1 MKVVVGFVAALI
13 ALVLIKNVFLAIAAN
28 WLTIL
33 LVFATIIG
41 VVFIGT
47 FAKTFIDI
55 NREGRKL
62 AKQQRAELL
71 ARAVNQNTAYLQ
83 GHDRGVYGDYPPAKL
98 TNE

>member
-13 ALVLIKNVFLAIAAN
+13 ALVLIKDVFLAIAAN

-33 LVFATIIG
+33 LVFATIIAI
-41 VVFIGT
+41 VLLGT

-55 NREGRKL
+55 NREGHKL

-71 ARAVNQNTAYLQ
+71 TRAINQNTAYLQ
-83 GHDRGVYGDYPPAKL
+83 GHERGVYGDYPPAEL
-98 TNE
+98 D

>member
-33 LVFATIIG
+33 LVFATIIAI
-41 VVFIGT
+41 VFMGT

-71 ARAVNQNTAYLQ
+71 ARAINQNTAYLQ
-83 GHDRGVYGDYPPAKL
+83 GHERGVYGDYPPEKL
-98 TNE
+98 D

>member
-13 ALVLIKNVFLAIAAN
+13 ALVFIKNVFLAIAAN

-33 LVFATIIG
+33 LVFATIIAI
-41 VVFIGT
+41 VLIGT

-71 ARAVNQNTAYLQ
+71 ARAINQNTAYLQ
-83 GHDRGVYGDYPPAKL
+83 GHERGVYGDYPPAEL
-98 TNE
+98 D

>member
-13 ALVLIKNVFLAIAAN
+13 ALVLVKNVFLAIAAN

-33 LVFATIIG
+33 LVFATIIAI
-41 VVFIGT
+41 VFMGT

-71 ARAVNQNTAYLQ
+71 ARAINQNTAYLQ
-83 GHDRGVYGDYPPAKL
+83 GHERGVYGDYPPEKL
-98 TNE
+98 D

>member
-1 MKVVVGFVAALI
+1 MKVVVGFIAALI

-41 VVFIGT
+41 AVLIGT

-71 ARAVNQNTAYLQ
+71 ARAINQNTAYLQ
-83 GHDRGVYGDYPPAKL
+83 GHERGVYGDYPPEKL
-98 TNE
+98 D

>member
-33 LVFATIIG
+33 LVFAAIIG
-41 VVFIGT
+41 VVLVGT

-55 NREGRKL
+55 NREGHKL

-71 ARAVNQNTAYLQ
+71 ARAVNQNAAYLQ
-83 GHDRGVYGDYPPAKL
+83 GEDRGVYGDFPPAKL
-98 TNE
+98 G

>member
-13 ALVLIKNVFLAIAAN
+13 ALVLIKNVFLAIAGN

-33 LVFATIIG
+33 LVFATIIAI
-41 VVFIGT
+41 VFIGT

-71 ARAVNQNTAYLQ
+71 ARAINQNTAYLQ
-83 GHDRGVYGDYPPAKL
+83 GHERGVYGDYPPEKL
-98 TNE
+98 D

>member
-33 LVFATIIG
+33 LVFAAIIG
-41 VVFIGT
+41 VVFVGT

-55 NREGRKL
+55 NREGHKL
-62 AKQQRAELL
+62 AKQQRKELL
-71 ARAVNQNTAYLQ
+71 VRAVNQNTAYLQ
-83 GHDRGVYGDYPPAKL
+83 GHERGVYGDYPPANL
-98 TNE
+98 N

>member
-1 MKVVVGFVAALI
+1 MKVVVGFIAALI

-33 LVFATIIG
+33 LLLATIIS
-41 VVFIGT
+41 VVFVGT

-55 NREGRKL
+55 NREGRRL

-83 GHDRGVYGDYPPAKL
+83 GYERGVYGDYPPANL
-98 TNE
+98 N

>member
-33 LVFATIIG
+33 LVFATIIAI
-41 VVFIGT
+41 VFIGT

-71 ARAVNQNTAYLQ
+71 ARAINQNTAYLQ
-83 GHDRGVYGDYPPAKL
+83 GHERGVYGDYPPEKL
-98 TNE
+98 D